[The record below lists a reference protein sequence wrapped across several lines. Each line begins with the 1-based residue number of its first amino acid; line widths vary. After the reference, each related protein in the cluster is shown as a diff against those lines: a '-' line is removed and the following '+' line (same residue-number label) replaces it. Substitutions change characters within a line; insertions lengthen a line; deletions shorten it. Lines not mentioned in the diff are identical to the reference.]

1 MWREAIGT
9 EHRGMRVFD
18 HYRFS
23 PAGLARCSP
32 SVSSPVTER
41 LPRFLDRSRVL
52 YQSICEKVLPDMQRS
67 GDFSAHP
74 FEAIRKRVAL
84 SSASATKDERLG
96 GGGGGGGLH
105 LLNLDRTNKL
115 STTESTTS
123 PTSPIRATAAA
134 SEEENRNGR
143 FVESRS
149 LEKKERRRDNVFS
162 PSSSCRSLEIAASS
176 ATKEKLSQKGTSL
189 PLHTDGHHR
198 RAASCGTDRS
208 SLETRSLPL
217 FSTAGGRPLTTSGA
231 EIGSRLDPLVHH
243 KLHPYYYAKMK
254 SDVTA
259 SPCVVRQR

>member
-1 MWREAIGT
+1 MMNWNSTRISEVNKEQMWREAIGT

-32 SVSSPVTER
+32 SVSSPE
-41 LPRFLDRSRVL
+41 
-52 YQSICEKVLPDMQRS
+52 RS
-67 GDFSAHP
+67 GFLGSWIDPVCCTSPFARKFSLTCREAVSFSAHP

-208 SLETRSLPL
+208 SLETRSL
-217 FSTAGGRPLTTSGA
+217 
-231 EIGSRLDPLVHH
+231 
-243 KLHPYYYAKMK
+243 
-254 SDVTA
+254 
-259 SPCVVRQR
+259 